1 VGLDPQD
8 GNRRT
13 KGEISSL
20 CDGLYQIV
28 ERNQPCTVRQVFY
41 LAVSA
46 GLIEKTEAAYKG
58 IVGRLLVKMRR
69 EGRMPYRWIADNTRW
84 QRKPQTYPSLES
96 ALEETARFYRRDFW
110 ARAPAYVEIWCEKDA
125 ISGSIIP
132 VTREWDVPLMVS
144 RGFSSLSYLWEA
156 AQTIK
161 SVEKPAHLYY
171 LGDHDPSGVH
181 IDRSIERELRG
192 FAPDAEIHF
201 QRLAVLPSQIR
212 KYKLPT
218 RPTKKSDS
226 RSRSF
231 KGQSVEVDAIP
242 PDTLK
247 GLVRDA
253 ILQHVDQEELG
264 RLKVVEEAEKDITKK
279 VAAICSLGTEHLR
292 EFTDGYSYPWEHD
305 YESEND

>member
-1 VGLDPQD
+1 VGLDPQN

-13 KGEISSL
+13 KAEISQL

-46 GLIEKTEAAYKG
+46 GLVPKTEAAYKG
-58 IVGRLLVKMRR
+58 DVGRLLVKMRR
-69 EGRMPYRWIADNTRW
+69 EGRMSYRWIADNTRW
-84 QRKPQTYPSLES
+84 QRKPRTYSSLES
-96 ALEETARFYRRDFW
+96 ALQETARFYRRDFW
-110 ARAPAYVEIWCEKDA
+110 ARAPAYCEVWCEKDA

-161 SVEKPAHLYY
+161 EANKPAYLYY

-201 QRLAVLPSQIR
+201 QRIAVLPSQIK

-231 KGQSVEVDAIP
+231 KGESVEVDAIP
-242 PDTLK
+242 PATLK
-247 GLVRDA
+247 KLVLDCIIR
-253 ILQHVDQEELG
+253 HVDQQELG
-264 RLKVVEEAEKDITKK
+264 RLKLVEQAEKDTLRKT
-279 VAAICSLGTEHLR
+279 AAICALDTEHLR
-292 EFTDGYSYPWEHD
+292 EFTSGFRYPWEHD
-305 YESEND
+305 DDSEND